1 MNGEKIPDP
10 TQEAAFRRIKKE
22 KAWKAKATMG
32 VVYAILE
39 LLGYIPEE
47 IIFREPYGKRWK
59 FGGSRDVSESVSGCK
74 KGSTEHKGSN
84 NGTQIRSDD
93 SCNEK

>member
-39 LLGYIPEE
+39 LLGYIPEA
-47 IIFREPYGKRWK
+47 IVFREPYGKRWRFGK
-59 FGGSRDVSESVSGCK
+59 GGSISEPVSGCK
-74 KGSTEHKGSN
+74 KGSTEDKRPD
-84 NGTQIRSDD
+84 NGPKIRPDD
-93 SCNEK
+93 SCHEK

>member
-10 TQEAAFRRIKKE
+10 TQEAAFRLIKKE
-22 KAWKAKATMG
+22 KKWKAKATMG

-39 LLGYIPEE
+39 LLGYIPEA
-47 IIFREPYGKRWK
+47 IVFREPYGKRWRFGK
-59 FGGSRDVSESVSGCK
+59 GGSISEPVSGCK

-84 NGTQIRSDD
+84 NGTQIRPDD
-93 SCNEK
+93 SIYAE